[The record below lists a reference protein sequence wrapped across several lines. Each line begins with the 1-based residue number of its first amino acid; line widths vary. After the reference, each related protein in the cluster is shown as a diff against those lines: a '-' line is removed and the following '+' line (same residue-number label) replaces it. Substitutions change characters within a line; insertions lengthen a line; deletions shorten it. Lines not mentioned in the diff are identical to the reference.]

1 MFVEAEDSTTRL
13 IFTRTIRSTLEFMT
27 LARFSRGWFAPEAS
41 GATRARMGGASPTRV
56 DSELGHAARRPPAD

>member
-1 MFVEAEDSTTRL
+1 
-13 IFTRTIRSTLEFMT
+13 LEFMT